1 MKLSEALLDSVKV
14 KVVAIIATT
23 PAVLAGIVPSA
34 EAEKPSFVI
43 SHPGQPIV
51 AIFSGEEESYALGCS
66 KLAEAFGGQ
75 VVSLDSKQWGKF
87 LSKFPVAGDIHCD
100 GRTTLYAPEG
110 EPGAI
115 VFSHRNGQYY
125 RHYVSS
131 PLFFEAIGGNPVPI
145 TAPQFRSKFPN
156 RGVDFHR

>member
-1 MKLSEALLDSVKV
+1 MKIHKLSWLVTSSALMLLTS
-14 KVVAIIATT
+14 IIY
-23 PAVLAGIVPSA
+23 LPSA
-34 EAEKPSFVI
+34 KAEKASFVI

-51 AIFSGEEESYALGCS
+51 AIFSDVGESYALGCP

-75 VVSLDSKQWGKF
+75 TVQLSSKQWNNF
-87 LSKFPVAGDIHCD
+87 LSKFPVVGDIHCNS
-100 GRTTLYAPEG
+100 RTTLYLPEG

-115 VFSHRNGQYY
+115 VFRHRDGEYY

-131 PLFFEAIGGNPVPI
+131 PLFFEAIGGNPIPI
-145 TAPQFRSKFPN
+145 SAPEFRSELPN

>member
-1 MKLSEALLDSVKV
+1 MKLLKSIMTGLVLGTATLPTL
-14 KVVAIIATT
+14 IAS
-23 PAVLAGIVPSA
+23 PAK
-34 EAEKPSFVI
+34 AEKASFVI

-51 AIFSGEEESYALGCS
+51 AVFSGVGKSYALGCS

-75 VVSLDSKQWGKF
+75 TISLDSVEWGKF
-87 LSKFPVAGDIHCD
+87 LSKFPVAGDIHCN
-100 GRTTLYAPEG
+100 GRTILYAPEG

-115 VFSHRNGQYY
+115 VFRHRNGQYY

-131 PLFFEAIGGNPVPI
+131 PLFFEAIGGNPIPI
-145 TAPQFRSKFPN
+145 SAPKFRSEFPN